1 MLKENSMI
9 QDASQAMREAFESG
23 DATAVQS
30 AFEAFGSA
38 IAAKVQSDFE
48 SANGDKSI
56 LAQRGFRVLTSEETK
71 YYEAIIDA
79 GKKSNP
85 KQVYDGLMDS
95 KIMPK
100 TVIEDVYKNLTEEHP
115 LLNRINFQSV
125 EYLTRWILNDHT
137 AQTAVWGPVNSEI
150 TEKITSAFKTVEVT
164 QCKLSAYAVIEKDM
178 LDLGPSFLD
187 NYIRTFLKE
196 ALAKALEKAIV
207 SGTGKNQPIGLDRDI
222 HEGVSVSDGAY
233 PKKEKISVTSFIP
246 EEYGK
251 IVAKLARTEVYYT
264 DSNGDVVPESTAV
277 SGGALKSGYKKH
289 GGALRKFDS
298 ALLICNQEDYLT
310 KIMPATTVLT
320 TAGTY
325 ANNLFPFPTEVERSN
340 EVDTGT
346 AILCLP
352 EEYFF
357 GLGSSKEGM
366 LEYSDDYRFLEDQ
379 RVFKI
384 KMHGY
389 GKAWDNTVA
398 VLLDIRNL
406 DPAYI
411 TVKTA
416 DKTPVA

>member
-1 MLKENSMI
+1 MLAENSMI
-9 QDASQAMREAFESG
+9 QDASEEMQQALTNG
-23 DATAVQS
+23 DEKAVKS
-30 AFEAFGSA
+30 AFEKFGSA

-48 SANGDKSI
+48 SANGDKNI

-71 YYEAIIDA
+71 YYEAVIDA

-150 TEKITSAFKTVEVT
+150 TEQITSAFKTVEVT
-164 QCKLSAYAVIEKDM
+164 QCKLSAYALIEKDM

-196 ALAKALEKAIV
+196 TLAKALEKAIV

-222 HEGVSVSDGAY
+222 HEGVSVSDGVY
-233 PKKEKISVTSFIP
+233 PKKDKIKVTSFTP
-246 EEYGK
+246 EEYGP

-277 SGGALKSGYKKH
+277 SGGVVQSGYKKH

-398 VLLDIRNL
+398 VLLDISNL

-411 TVKTA
+411 TVKAAEQTM
-416 DKTPVA
+416 VA

>member
-1 MLKENSMI
+1 MLTENSMI
-9 QDASQAMREAFESG
+9 QDASEEMQQALTNGDEKAVKMAFEK
-23 DATAVQS
+23 
-30 AFEAFGSA
+30 FGSA

-233 PKKEKISVTSFIP
+233 PKKEKISVTSFTP

-398 VLLDIRNL
+398 VLLDISSL

-411 TVKTA
+411 TVKAA
-416 DKTPVA
+416 DQTPVA

>member
-1 MLKENSMI
+1 MLTENSMI
-9 QDASQAMREAFESG
+9 QDASSEMQQALTNGDEKAVKLAFEK
-23 DATAVQS
+23 
-30 AFEAFGSA
+30 FGSA

-56 LAQRGFRVLTSEETK
+56 LVQRGFRVLTSEETK

-79 GKKSNP
+79 GKKTNP

-150 TEKITSAFKTVEVT
+150 TEQITSAFKTVEVT
-164 QCKLSAYAVIEKDM
+164 QCKLSAYAMIEKDM
-178 LDLGPSFLD
+178 LDLGPAFLD

-207 SGTGKNQPIGLDRDI
+207 SGTGKNQPIGLDRNI
-222 HEGVSVSDGAY
+222 HEGVSVSDGVY

-251 IVAKLARTEVYYT
+251 SVAKLARIDVYCT

-346 AILCLP
+346 AIQCLP

-357 GLGSSKEGM
+357 GLGTSKEGV

-389 GKAWDNTVA
+389 GKA
-398 VLLDIRNL
+398 
-406 DPAYI
+406 
-411 TVKTA
+411 
-416 DKTPVA
+416 

>member
-1 MLKENSMI
+1 MLTENSMI
-9 QDASQAMREAFESG
+9 QDASEEMQQALTNGDEKAVKLAFEK
-23 DATAVQS
+23 
-30 AFEAFGSA
+30 FGSA

-398 VLLDIRNL
+398 VLLDISSL

-411 TVKTA
+411 TVKAA
-416 DKTPVA
+416 DQTPVA